1 MNLNTLCADSS
12 HSTVRFPV
20 GLRESEALAG
30 GRASGDDLE
39 VAFSRIREEMR
50 EGSGMVFRVVIQ
62 GKSRALDPVI
72 RDEAYRIGRE
82 ALLNAFRHSEAGRIE
97 IDLEYAPKKLRIAV
111 RDDGKGMTPESL
123 RSGIGHRGLSG
134 IREVAERMGA
144 KLKLSSRAEA
154 GTEVE
159 LSIPAHIAFA
169 PETHDRRLGCAPV

>member
-1 MNLNTLCADSS
+1 MNFNGLFRDTSQPM
-12 HSTVRFPV
+12 VRFPE
-20 GLRESEALAG
+20 GPREPEGMAQA
-30 GRASGDDLE
+30 RTSGDDLE

-50 EGSGMVFRVVIQ
+50 LGARMVFRMVIR
-62 GKSRALDPVI
+62 GKSRALDPMI

-82 ALLNAFRHSEAGRIE
+82 ALLNAFRHSEAGRVE
-97 IDLEYAPKKLRIAV
+97 IDLEYAPKQLRIAV
-111 RDDGKGMTPESL
+111 RDNGKGITPETL

-134 IREVAERMGA
+134 IRDVAERMGA

-169 PETHDRRLGCAPV
+169 TNNRRLESAPV

>member
-1 MNLNTLCADSS
+1 MNVNGLYGDTSQP
-12 HSTVRFPV
+12 TVRFPE
-20 GLRESEALAG
+20 GPREPQGMARD
-30 GRASGDDLE
+30 RASGDDLE
-39 VAFSRIREEMR
+39 VAFARIREEMR
-50 EGSGMVFRVVIQ
+50 LGARMVFRMVIR

-82 ALLNAFRHSEAGRIE
+82 ALLNAFRHSEARRVE
-97 IDLEYAPKKLRIAV
+97 IDLEYAPRQLRIAV
-111 RDDGKGMTPESL
+111 RDNGKGITPESL

-134 IREVAERMGA
+134 IRDVAERMGA

-169 PETHDRRLGCAPV
+169 SEINNRRLECAPV